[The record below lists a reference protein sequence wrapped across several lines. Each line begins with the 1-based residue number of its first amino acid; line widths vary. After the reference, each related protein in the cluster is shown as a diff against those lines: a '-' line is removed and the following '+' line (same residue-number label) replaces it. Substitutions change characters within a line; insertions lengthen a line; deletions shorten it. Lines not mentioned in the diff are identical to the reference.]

1 MKENIMKNIIALL
14 QAGYEIRLR
23 KQSIQVIETYKSQS
37 RMKWHE
43 KEVAGSIGSFDYWT
57 DGALRIIAGKLQ
69 EYRKELL
76 VPKLSC
82 K

>member
-1 MKENIMKNIIALL
+1 MKNIIALL

-23 KQSIQVIETYKSQS
+23 KRSIQVIEVYKSQS

-43 KEVAGSIGSFDYWT
+43 KEVAGSIGSYDYWT
-57 DGALRIIAGKLQ
+57 DGALRILVDNLQ
-69 EYRKELL
+69 KYREELL
-76 VPKLSC
+76 VPKLNS